1 MRYLQHM
8 DIEKKREILQ
18 AAKTEIMRHRWD
30 TFCDSPPSIAQ
41 GGKGVIVSGCPTC
54 RKRFGTNTQYLE
66 HLADDV
72 MPVILRAAFKIT
84 NEAG

>member
-1 MRYLQHM
+1 MN
-8 DIEKKREILQ
+8 IEKKREILQ

-30 TFCDSPPSIAQ
+30 TFVDDPPSIAQ

-54 RKRFGTNTQYLE
+54 KRFGTNTQYLD

-72 MPVILRAAFKIT
+72 MPVILRTAFTIA
-84 NEAG
+84 ESA

>member
-1 MRYLQHM
+1 MRYLHHM
-8 DIEKKREILQ
+8 DIQTKREILR

-30 TFCDSPPSIAQ
+30 TFVDDPPSIAQ

-54 RKRFGTNTQYLE
+54 KKRFGTNTQYLD

-72 MPVILRAAFKIT
+72 MPVVLRAAFKIA
-84 NEAG
+84 ESR

>member
-1 MRYLQHM
+1 MRYLHHM
-8 DIEKKREILQ
+8 DIEKKRDFLQ

-54 RKRFGTNTQYLE
+54 RKRFGTNTQYLD

-72 MPVILRAAFKIT
+72 MPVILRTAFTIA
-84 NEAG
+84 ESA